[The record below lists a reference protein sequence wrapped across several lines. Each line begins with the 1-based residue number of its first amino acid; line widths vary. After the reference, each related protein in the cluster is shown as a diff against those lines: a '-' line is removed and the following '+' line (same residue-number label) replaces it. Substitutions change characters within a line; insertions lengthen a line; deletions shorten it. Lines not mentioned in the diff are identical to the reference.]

1 MTLAHLP
8 MGHCKSAMF
17 YLGAD
22 GQPALDDWQREQQ
35 EALERVALDAAPLRQ
50 MAEADYE

>member
-1 MTLAHLP
+1 MIFAHLP

-22 GQPALDDWQREQQ
+22 GQRALDDWRREQQ
-35 EALERVALDAAPLRQ
+35 EAIERAALDAAPLRH
-50 MAEADYE
+50 MVEADYE